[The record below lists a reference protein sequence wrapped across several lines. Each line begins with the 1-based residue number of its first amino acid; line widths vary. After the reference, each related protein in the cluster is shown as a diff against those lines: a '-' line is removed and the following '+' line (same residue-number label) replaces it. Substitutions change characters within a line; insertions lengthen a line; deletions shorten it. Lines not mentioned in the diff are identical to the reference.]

1 MTPEERREF
10 PGDWEAQVGQGA
22 ITFHSDEHLATSDQG
37 ILLLR
42 RMLNSQVNAVAHG
55 EDPVGVSFDPDE
67 RPIVFEAGNFVVDA

>member
-37 ILLLR
+37 VLLLR
-42 RMLNSQVNAVAHG
+42 RMLNSQVNAVSRG
-55 EDPVGVSFDPDE
+55 EDPVGVSFDPAA
-67 RPIVFEAGNFVVDA
+67 PPVVFEAGNFVVDG